1 MRDESKY
8 TFEIAVTATR
18 VGESIED
25 GDTFVE
31 KIEVYSTEGE
41 SEAEYMAE
49 WELTDKYYTL
59 GYNEVHLST
68 ISCYVSEA

>member
-1 MRDESKY
+1 MDHESKY
-8 TFEIAVTATR
+8 TFEISVTAVR
-18 VGESIED
+18 EGNSVEN

-41 SEAEYMAE
+41 GEAEYMAE
-49 WELTDKYYTL
+49 WEITDKYYTL
-59 GYNEVHLST
+59 GYEDVYLST